1 MLFFLFKPCEQGR
14 QLKRIHWV
22 ANIGTALKFLEGR
35 RVGLVALSPG
45 YSFFFSLSFLK
56 CMICIHLLVLFLQNL
71 SYVCSPQFLR
81 SA

>member
-35 RVGLVALSPG
+35 RVRLVALSPDFLVC
-45 YSFFFSLSFLK
+45 FFFYF
-56 CMICIHLLVLFLQNL
+56 F
-71 SYVCSPQFLR
+71 P
-81 SA
+81 